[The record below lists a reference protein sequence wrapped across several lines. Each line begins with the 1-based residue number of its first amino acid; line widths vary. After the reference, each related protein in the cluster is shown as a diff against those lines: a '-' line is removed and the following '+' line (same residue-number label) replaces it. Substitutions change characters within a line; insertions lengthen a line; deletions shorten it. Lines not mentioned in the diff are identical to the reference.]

1 MWAAVGGTF
10 AVNYSQSAVELLQP
24 DLEAMPRVTDRISYL
39 FLDRVRLEQSETG
52 IEAHSK
58 VDSEHRITAI
68 PVANLAVLMLGMGSS
83 ISTPAIAALARSG
96 TSVVFVGADGLVG
109 YSTSRSLSTSS
120 KWASAQARVV
130 SDADARRS
138 AAKQLYLAR
147 FPSEDI
153 PDAITIAAL
162 RGVEGYRVKGVY
174 SKMAKKYQV
183 KNFRRVSQGAKDDIN
198 VCLNIANS
206 ILYGVALNIVM
217 SMSLNPAL
225 GIIHEGTSGAFL
237 YDLADAFKVDISI
250 PASFEASTQKDP
262 IAATRRMVREKLY
275 GGNVLKKMFEL
286 TQTILEPYVAGG
298 KENLL
303 LNDRGFVDGTKNW
316 GLK

>member
-1 MWAAVGGTF
+1 MT
-10 AVNYSQSAVELLQP
+10 YSKPAVELLEP
-24 DLEAMPRVTDRISYL
+24 DLAAMPRVTDRISYL
-39 FLDRVRLEQSETG
+39 FMDRVRIEQSETG
-52 IEAHSK
+52 LEAHSK
-58 VDSEHRITAI
+58 ADGEHRITAI

-83 ISTPAIAALARSG
+83 ISTPAIATLARSG

-109 YSTSRSLSTSS
+109 YSTSRALSTSS

-130 SDADARRS
+130 SDANARRR

-153 PDAITIAAL
+153 PDTITIAAL

-174 SKMAKKYQV
+174 SQMAAKYKI
-183 KNFRRVSQGAKDDIN
+183 KNFKRITQGAKDDIN

-206 ILYGVALNIVM
+206 ILYGVALNVTM
-217 SMSLNPAL
+217 SMCLSPAL

-250 PASFEASTQKDP
+250 PSAFGASTQKDP
-262 IAATRRMVREKLY
+262 IATTRRIVREQLHD
-275 GGNVLKKMFEL
+275 GNVLKRMFEL
-286 TQTILEPYVAGG
+286 TQTILEPYVADG

-303 LNDRGFVDGTKNW
+303 LNDRGFVDGAKNW
-316 GLK
+316 GLR